1 MNALA
6 HLCTIDGDITSYGG
20 EPITALEEALIAL
33 DMCTK
38 RYDTPTLEGP
48 TLTVFID
55 RKVRG
60 RTTPLARL
68 DVLLQDGHARP
79 WLDFSDGRRVALDPI
94 AVKSDG
100 SATYDGVGIIVR
112 EILTKHLRC
121 G

>member
-1 MNALA
+1 MLTVTFYAGEYHGDMSALT
-6 HLCTIDGDITSYGG
+6 HICDIDGDITSYVA
-20 EPITALEEALIAL
+20 EPITALEEAHITL

-68 DVLLQDGHARP
+68 DVLFQDGYAHTTIDAI
-79 WLDFSDGRRVALDPI
+79 D
-94 AVKSDG
+94 
-100 SATYDGVGIIVR
+100 
-112 EILTKHLRC
+112 
-121 G
+121 